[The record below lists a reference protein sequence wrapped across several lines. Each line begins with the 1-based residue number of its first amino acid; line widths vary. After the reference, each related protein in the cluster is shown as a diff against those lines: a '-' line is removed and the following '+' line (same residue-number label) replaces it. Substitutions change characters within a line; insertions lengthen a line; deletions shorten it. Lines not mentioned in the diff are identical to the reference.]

1 MSRALIWLRRDLR
14 LHDHPAMRL
23 ALRRGEAP
31 IFLYLHAPEEE
42 APWPPG
48 AASLV
53 WLDRSLRSLQADLRA
68 RGSDLLIARGP
79 SLPALLSVAQQAE
92 VVSVYW
98 QRRYEPA
105 VIARDA
111 VVKRDLR
118 VAGLQAESVKGAV
131 LFEPWEVQ
139 TGQGGPYKVF
149 TPFWRNAQTRLADV
163 VTTDAPEALP
173 APPAGLAASSLSV
186 DDLGLVPRP
195 RWDGGFWERFQ
206 PGERG
211 AMNALEAFIDGAAE
225 GYRSQRDLPDRAG
238 TSRLSSHLHFG
249 EISPQQIVTR
259 LRSIT
264 WSAAAQNDVDGFVRE
279 LGWREFSQHLL
290 YHFPHTTEENLNP
303 QFSAF
308 PWQEDAQALA
318 AWQQGRT
325 GVPIVDAGM
334 RELWQTGW
342 MHNRVR
348 MLVASFLTKHLRQH
362 WLHGARW
369 FWDTLVDADL
379 ANNTQGWQWTAGT
392 GADAA
397 PYFRIFNPATQAERF
412 DPKGGYVR
420 QWLPELA
427 CLPDKALFAPWEHAD
442 LLRRLAPDYPQRPI
456 VDLREGRE
464 LALVAYRNVS
474 KQP

>member
-14 LHDHPAMRL
+14 LDDLPALQL

-31 IFLYLHAPEEE
+31 IFVYVHAPQEE
-42 APWPPG
+42 APWSPG
-48 AASLV
+48 RASLA
-53 WLDRSLRSLQADLRA
+53 WLDRSLRALQADLRG
-68 RGSDLLIARGP
+68 RGSDLLIAQGP
-79 SLPALLSVAQQAE
+79 TLPTLLQLAQQAE
-92 VVSVYW
+92 VDSVYW

-111 VVKRDLR
+111 IVKRELR
-118 VAGLQAESVKGAV
+118 AAGLQAESVKGAV

-149 TPFWRNAQTRLADV
+149 TPFWRNAQTRLKDV
-163 VTTDAPEALP
+163 VATTTPEALP
-173 APPAGLAASSLSV
+173 APPDVLAAGSLAINA
-186 DDLGLVPRP
+186 LGLIPVPH
-195 RWDGGFWERFQ
+195 WDGDFWERFE
-206 PGERG
+206 PGAQG
-211 AMNALEAFIDGAAE
+211 ALRALDAFVDGAAE
-225 GYRSQRDLPDRAG
+225 GYLSQRDLPDRAG
-238 TSRLSSHLHFG
+238 TSRLSAHLHFG
-249 EISPQQIVTR
+249 EISPAQILTT

-264 WSAAAQNDVDGFVRE
+264 WSAAAQADVEGFVRE

-290 YHFPHTTEENLNP
+290 YHFPHTTDENLNP
-303 QFSAF
+303 QFVAF
-308 PWQEDAQALA
+308 PWQDDPRALV

-334 RELWQTGW
+334 RELWHTGW

-348 MLVASFLTKHLRQH
+348 MLVASFLTKHLRHH

-412 DPKGGYVR
+412 DPNGSYVR

-427 CLPDKALFAPWEHAD
+427 CLPDKALYAPWEHAD

-464 LALVAYRNVS
+464 SALAAYQGLPKRD
-474 KQP
+474 

>member
-14 LHDHPAMRL
+14 LHDLPALQL

-31 IFLYLHAPEEE
+31 IFVYVHAPEEE
-42 APWPPG
+42 APWSPG
-48 AASLV
+48 ASSLA
-53 WLDRSLRSLQADLRA
+53 WLDRSLRALQADLRE
-68 RGSDLLIARGP
+68 RGSDLLIAHGAT
-79 SLPALLSVAQQAE
+79 LPTLLQLAQHAE
-92 VVSVYW
+92 VDSVYW

-111 VVKRDLR
+111 EVKRELR
-118 VAGLQAESVKGAV
+118 AAGLQAESVKGAV

-149 TPFWRNAQTRLADV
+149 TPFWRNAQARLHDV
-163 VTTDAPEALP
+163 VATTAPDRLP
-173 APPAGLAASSLSV
+173 APPANLSANSLTV
-186 DDLGLVPRP
+186 DDLGLIPVP
-195 RWDGGFWERFQ
+195 RWDCGFWERFE
-206 PGERG
+206 PGEQG
-211 AMNALEAFIDGAAE
+211 ALRALDAFIDGAVN

-238 TSRLSSHLHFG
+238 TSRLSAHLHFG
-249 EISPQQIVTR
+249 EISPSQIVAR
-259 LRSIT
+259 LRSAG
-264 WSAAAQNDVDGFVRE
+264 WSAAAQADVDGFVRE

-290 YHFPHTTEENLNP
+290 YHFPRTTDENLNP
-303 QFSAF
+303 QFAAF
-308 PWQEDAQALA
+308 PWQENSQALA

-334 RELWQTGW
+334 RELWHTGW

-412 DPKGGYVR
+412 DPKGSYVR

-427 CLPDKALFAPWEHAD
+427 RLPDKALYAPWEHGD
-442 LLRRLAPDYPQRPI
+442 LLRRLAVDYPQRPI

-464 LALVAYRNVS
+464 AALAAYQSLPKTR
-474 KQP
+474 